1 MSENVEQ
8 PAGTVEN
15 ILLIT
20 VDSLRYDLTLTQD
33 PQLSAI
39 DRLSEDGVSFEHA
52 YATGPGTTPSFPAM
66 LTGTLPLSYG
76 GLGPLTD
83 ERPRVASN
91 LRDAGLTTGGFQSNP
106 FLSRHFNYDVGFD
119 IFEDYQNPL
128 MGIATKIFPRGIEL
142 SNPQMKKIDEV
153 FHLTDAIKKTY
164 ELVKGKPRP
173 YVSAETIT
181 TDAINWLDDVDS
193 PLFGW
198 VHYMDVHH
206 PCYPPKQYR
215 AQFDV
220 ADIPQT
226 DVSEWYSQLLTQ
238 PEALSKDEIDSLRR
252 LYDAAVL
259 YTDDQI
265 NRLLEK
271 LQEMDRYED
280 TLIVYT
286 SDHGELFGEYDG
298 YGKPER
304 MYDELLHIPLVVVN
318 GPESISEYSNELVS
332 LLDLPPLF
340 HNSIGQE
347 SPNTYEGEELNNGSA
362 RKYIFA
368 EHEVNGKVIVGARSK
383 DWLFEVD
390 EIRDE
395 NRLFDLRDGHFRE
408 VDPQNH
414 PASQDIQQVV
424 LNRLSKLD
432 VDTRRLENEV
442 EGDVQDR
449 LEDLGY
455 L

>member
-1 MSENVEQ
+1 
-8 PAGTVEN
+8 
-15 ILLIT
+15 
-20 VDSLRYDLTLTQD
+20 
-33 PQLSAI
+33 
-39 DRLSEDGVSFEHA
+39 
-52 YATGPGTTPSFPAM
+52 M

-106 FLSRHFNYDVGFD
+106 FLSRHFNYNVGFD

-153 FHLTDAIKKTY
+153 FHLTDIIKKTY

-173 YVSAETIT
+173 YVNAETIT
-181 TDAINWLDDVDS
+181 TDAINWLDNVDDS
-193 PLFGW
+193 FFGW

-206 PCYPPKQYR
+206 PCYPPEQYR

-220 ADIPQT
+220 ADISQT

-238 PEALSKDEIDSLRR
+238 PETLSKDEIDSLRR

-265 NRLLEK
+265 NRLLDK
-271 LQEMDRYED
+271 LSEMNRYED

-286 SDHGELFGEYDG
+286 SDHGELFGEHG
-298 YGKPER
+298 AYGKPRR
-304 MYDELLHIPLVVVN
+304 MYDELLHIPLIITN
-318 GPESISEYSNELVS
+318 GPEGLSEHSGELVS

-340 HNSIGQE
+340 HNVLGVE
-347 SPNTYEGEELNNGSA
+347 PPHKYEGQGITDTK
-362 RKYIFA
+362 RDFIIA
-368 EHEVNGKVIVGARSK
+368 EHEMDGEVIVAARSK
-383 DWLFEVD
+383 DLLFEVD
-390 EIRDE
+390 KIRNEDRLSSIKNGEFVE
-395 NRLFDLRDGHFRE
+395 NCQKDAPGSE
-408 VDPQNH
+408 
-414 PASQDIQQVV
+414 DIQQVV
-424 LNRLSKLD
+424 LNRLSNLD
-432 VDTRRLENEV
+432 VNTRRLEDEV
-442 EGDVQDR
+442 GGDVQDR

>member
-1 MSENVEQ
+1 MSENKEQ
-8 PAGTVEN
+8 TARGIEN

-20 VDSLRYDLTLTQD
+20 VDSLRYDFTLTSD

-39 DRLSEDGVSFEHA
+39 EELSEDGVVFEHA

-76 GLGPLTD
+76 GLGPLSD
-83 ERPRVASN
+83 ERPRVASH

-119 IFEDYQNPL
+119 TFEDYQNPL

-142 SNPQMKKIDEV
+142 SNPRLRKLDEA

-173 YVSAETIT
+173 YVNAETIT
-181 TDAINWLDDVDS
+181 ADAINWLDNVDD
-193 PLFGW
+193 PFFGW

-206 PCYPPKQYR
+206 PCYPPERYR
-215 AQFDV
+215 SQFGV
-220 ADIPQT
+220 ADISQT
-226 DVSEWYSQLLTQ
+226 EVSEWYSQLLTQ
-238 PEALSKDEIDSLRR
+238 PDTLSEDEIDSLRR

-265 NRLLEK
+265 DRLLRELHK
-271 LQEMDRYED
+271 MDRYED
-280 TLIVYT
+280 ALIVFT

-304 MYDELLHIPLVVVN
+304 MYDELLHIPLIIAN
-318 GPESISEYSNELVS
+318 GPKSISEYSNELVS
-332 LLDLPPLF
+332 LLDIPPLF
-340 HNSIGQE
+340 HNAIGHTLP
-347 SPNTYEGEELNNGSA
+347 SAYEGEKLRDNSA
-362 RKYIFA
+362 REYIIA
-368 EHEVNGKVIVGARSK
+368 EHEVNGKVIIGARSK
-383 DWLFEVD
+383 NWLFEVD
-390 EIRDE
+390 EIRNE
-395 NRLFDLRDGHFRE
+395 NGLFNLHKGDFRE
-408 VDPQNH
+408 VDPTNH
-414 PASQDIQQVV
+414 PASKDIQQVV
-424 LNRLSKLD
+424 LNRLSNLD
-432 VDTRRLENEV
+432 VDTLRLENEV
-442 EGDVQDR
+442 EGGVQDR

>member
-1 MSENVEQ
+1 MRARSKRLEN
-8 PAGTVEN
+8 VEN

-20 VDSLRYDLTLTQD
+20 VDSLRYDLTLTSS

-39 DRLSEDGVSFEHA
+39 ERLSEDGVSFEHA

-106 FLSRHFNYDVGFD
+106 FLSRHFNYNVGFD

-153 FHLTDAIKKTY
+153 FHLTDIIKKTY

-173 YVSAETIT
+173 YVNAETIT
-181 TDAINWLDDVDS
+181 TDAINWLDNVDDS
-193 PLFGW
+193 FFGW

-206 PCYPPKQYR
+206 PCYPPEQYR

-220 ADIPQT
+220 ADISQT

-238 PEALSKDEIDSLRR
+238 PETLSKDEIDSLRR

-265 NRLLEK
+265 NRLLDK
-271 LQEMDRYED
+271 LSEMNRYED

-286 SDHGELFGEYDG
+286 SDHGELFGEHG
-298 YGKPER
+298 AYGKPRR
-304 MYDELLHIPLVVVN
+304 MYDELLHIPLIITN
-318 GPESISEYSNELVS
+318 GPEGLSEHSGELVS

-340 HNSIGQE
+340 HNVLGVE
-347 SPNTYEGEELNNGSA
+347 PPHKYEGQGITDTK
-362 RKYIFA
+362 RDFIIA
-368 EHEVNGKVIVGARSK
+368 EHEMDGEVIVAARSK
-383 DWLFEVD
+383 DLLFEVD
-390 EIRDE
+390 KIRNEDRLSSIKNGEFVE
-395 NRLFDLRDGHFRE
+395 NCQKDAPGSE
-408 VDPQNH
+408 
-414 PASQDIQQVV
+414 DIQQVV
-424 LNRLSKLD
+424 LNRLSNLD
-432 VDTRRLENEV
+432 VNTRRLEDEV
-442 EGDVQDR
+442 GGDVQDR

>member
-1 MSENVEQ
+1 MSESAEQ
-8 PAGTVEN
+8 TARNVEN

-20 VDSLRYDLTLTQD
+20 VDSLRYDLTLTSS

-39 DRLSEDGVSFEHA
+39 ERLSEDGVSFEHA

-106 FLSRHFNYDVGFD
+106 FLSRHFNYNVGFD
-119 IFEDYQNPL
+119 TFEDYQNPL

-153 FHLTDAIKKTY
+153 FHLTDIIKKTY

-173 YVSAETIT
+173 YVNAETIT
-181 TDAINWLDDVDS
+181 TDAINWLDDADDS
-193 PLFGW
+193 FFGW

-206 PCYPPKQYR
+206 PCYPPEQYR

-220 ADIPQT
+220 ADISQT

-238 PEALSKDEIDSLRR
+238 PETLSKDEIDSLRR

-265 NRLLEK
+265 NRLLDK
-271 LQEMDRYED
+271 LSEMNRYED

-286 SDHGELFGEYDG
+286 SDHGELFGEHG
-298 YGKPER
+298 AYGKPRR
-304 MYDELLHIPLVVVN
+304 MYDELLHIPLIITN
-318 GPESISEYSNELVS
+318 GPEGLSEYSSELVS

-340 HNSIGQE
+340 HNVLGVE
-347 SPNTYEGEELNNGSA
+347 SPHKYEGQGITDTKREF
-362 RKYIFA
+362 IIA
-368 EHEVNGKVIVGARSK
+368 EHEMDGEVIVAARSK
-383 DWLFEVD
+383 DLLFEVD
-390 EIRDE
+390 KIRNEDRLSSIKNGEFVE
-395 NRLFDLRDGHFRE
+395 NYQKDAPDSE
-408 VDPQNH
+408 
-414 PASQDIQQVV
+414 DIQQAV
-424 LNRLSKLD
+424 LNRLSNLD
-432 VDTRRLENEV
+432 VNTRRLEDEV